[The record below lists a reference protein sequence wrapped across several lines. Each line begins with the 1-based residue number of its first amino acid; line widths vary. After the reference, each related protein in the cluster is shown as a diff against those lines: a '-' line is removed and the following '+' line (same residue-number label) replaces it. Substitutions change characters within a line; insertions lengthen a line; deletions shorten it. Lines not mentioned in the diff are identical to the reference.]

1 MEDVQERERK
11 LNEYFLERINELV
24 KEKEQAKSVCDN
36 VVVEVSKLVL
46 LCHVSVGLKF

>member
-36 VVVEVSKLVL
+36 VVVEVSQLAL
-46 LCHVSVGLKF
+46 LCMFRFG